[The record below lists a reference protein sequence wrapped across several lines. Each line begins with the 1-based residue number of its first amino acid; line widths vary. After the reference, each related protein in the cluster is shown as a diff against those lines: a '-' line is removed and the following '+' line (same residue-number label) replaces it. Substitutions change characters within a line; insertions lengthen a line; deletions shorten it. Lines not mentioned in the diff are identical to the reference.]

1 MPPQEKG
8 TITVTD
14 DDLVQSTPITTE
26 STPVALPPAGP
37 TWWDRVNKG
46 TVSPDRFL
54 SWATGGQ
61 MKSVADLEKEKDT
74 TPRKGETPGQAFS
87 RVFHSGFAADLAKT
101 ASAASS
107 PAAIAAAGISQTAK
121 IPGLI
126 GKVSRAGLTGLG
138 LGYGAMG
145 AGEAMEGASEGYKTP
160 EGSQKILSGLSQ
172 VAAAAPAAA
181 QAYRGGKGLIN
192 AIAPQ
197 FFARGESA
205 FVAAL
210 APAPK
215 MTPKLRD
222 AYRVVGNDL
231 RTAPVKD
238 LPALEEY
245 ASMKRHNAAQE
256 LNTELSRINP
266 QATLIDRFAAT
277 DAIRNRVDWTIKT
290 SSPKEAQVILDY
302 AQRIQDEMFKNP
314 VDLAKAETI
323 VQGLN
328 RKSVKF
334 DNLPERDQIFRLANG
349 DPILGEKA
357 LKMALQDQ
365 IEAKLTGYRDLKR
378 QYGAWKEIQDQT
390 QARVDKL
397 EAKGGNVEFWR
408 RKAIEAL
415 FGAGGAGLGFMHGGA
430 EGIAGGAIGYL
441 LSKVAADAFIEKMSR
456 PENVLQRGLQAP
468 AGPPRKLP
476 FLGQV
481 AQPVAASQGDDTDKI
496 LDQMFGASGGR

>member
-1 MPPQEKG
+1 
-8 TITVTD
+8 
-14 DDLVQSTPITTE
+14 
-26 STPVALPPAGP
+26 
-37 TWWDRVNKG
+37 
-46 TVSPDRFL
+46 
-54 SWATGGQ
+54 
-61 MKSVADLEKEKDT
+61 
-74 TPRKGETPGQAFS
+74 
-87 RVFHSGFAADLAKT
+87 
-101 ASAASS
+101 
-107 PAAIAAAGISQTAK
+107 
-121 IPGLI
+121 
-126 GKVSRAGLTGLG
+126 
-138 LGYGAMG
+138 
-145 AGEAMEGASEGYKTP
+145 
-160 EGSQKILSGLSQ
+160 
-172 VAAAAPAAA
+172 AAA

-215 MTPKLRD
+215 LTPKLRD
-222 AYRVVGNDL
+222 SYRVVGNDL

-245 ASMKRHNAAQE
+245 SSMKRHNAAQE
-256 LNTELSRINP
+256 LTTELSRINP

-314 VDLAKAETI
+314 VDLAKAEAI
-323 VQGLN
+323 VQSLN

-390 QARVDKL
+390 QTRVDKL
-397 EAKGGNVEFWR
+397 EA
-408 RKAIEAL
+408 
-415 FGAGGAGLGFMHGGA
+415 
-430 EGIAGGAIGYL
+430 
-441 LSKVAADAFIEKMSR
+441 
-456 PENVLQRGLQAP
+456 
-468 AGPPRKLP
+468 
-476 FLGQV
+476 
-481 AQPVAASQGDDTDKI
+481 
-496 LDQMFGASGGR
+496 